1 MKSKILTTLCALA
14 FATSGYAEF
23 TVSGHNSDSKY
34 IDSISGSGTVTELLS
49 AIDKYKTDNSL
60 ENITGVIVR
69 TTPLNVTVDAAS
81 SDLRSLKNWLPRGS
95 SASVATFDF
104 GSTGNTLLIGSFSG
118 DQHSSGCSM
127 VFKGGTNKV
136 RLRVQDTNGGYL
148 DVNVQNGTIWDSS
161 ALNGDVVAKSFKAD
175 GAGSQLY
182 GKVLFSQAG
191 SYDITNGADFSVAN
205 GGYISG
211 ATSDIAVNISSG
223 STFNALGG
231 FVSSGK
237 AVNFSISNATAT
249 FGVENSTTAYSST
262 INSLTADS
270 TSDVTINKNYTLTT
284 TTLTGTADN
293 PIGSLTISGNLINQ
307 DTSTA
312 VYVKTIDIKSGAS
325 AILGRNLWVSN
336 TLTVG
341 SSNESVTVRKILP
354 MANSKIIL
362 NGENAVKY
370 QYSTEDASMIASCY
384 TGATV
389 ELGANQKF
397 GKLIMSAATGTTLA
411 DLTIDFGGNSIA
423 FDAFSNDKADAS
435 YNLYLKD
442 FESGNFLL
450 KDTSGLDLDKVF
462 VIDEA
467 GNTLFTGDQL
477 QWSSVANSNN
487 YYSLNTVAVPE
498 PAEWAAIFGAIALGF
513 VAYRR
518 RK

>member
-1 MKSKILTTLCALA
+1 MKTKILITLCALA

-23 TVSGHNSDSKY
+23 TVTGHNSNSKY
-34 IDSISGSGTVTELLS
+34 LDSISGSGTATELLN
-49 AIDKYKTDNSL
+49 AVDKYKTDNSL

-69 TTPLNVTVDAAS
+69 TSPLNVTVDAES
-81 SDLRSLKNWLPRGS
+81 SDLRSLKNWLPRGGS
-95 SASVATFDF
+95 NSVATFDF
-104 GSTGNTLLIGSFSG
+104 GSTGNTLLIGSFYG
-118 DQHSSGCSM
+118 DQYSSGCSM

-148 DVNVQNGTIWDSS
+148 DVNVKNGTIWDSS

-175 GAGSQLY
+175 GAGSQLK
-182 GKVLFSQAG
+182 GNVLYSQTGA
-191 SYDITNGADFSVAN
+191 YDITNGASFLVAN
-205 GGYISG
+205 DGYISG
-211 ATSDIAVNISSG
+211 ATNEIAVKIGSG
-223 STFNALGG
+223 STFNALGN

-249 FGVENSTTAYSST
+249 FGVENSSTAYSST

-270 TSDVTINKNYTLTT
+270 TSNVTINKNYTLTT
-284 TTLTGTADN
+284 GTLSGTADN
-293 PIGSLTISGNLINQ
+293 PIGSLSVSGNLINQ

-312 VYVKTIDIKSGAS
+312 VYMETVDIKSGAS
-325 AILGRNLWVSN
+325 ATLGRNLWVSN

-341 SSNESVTVRKILP
+341 ASNESVTVRKILP
-354 MANSKIIL
+354 MANSKVLL

-370 QYSTEDASMIASCY
+370 QYSTEDTSMIASCY

-423 FDAFSNDKADAS
+423 FDSFSNDKADAS
-435 YNLYLKD
+435 YKLYFKD
-442 FESGNFLL
+442 FENGDFLL
-450 KDTSGLDLDKVF
+450 KDTSGVDLDKVF
-462 VIDEA
+462 VIDES

-477 QWSSVANSNN
+477 QWSNVADLNG

-498 PAEWAAIFGAIALGF
+498 PAQWAAIFGAIALGF
-513 VAYRR
+513 VAYSR